1 MKKLIA
7 ISAAILMA
15 ALLST
20 DADAKRFGIKA
31 GVNVTDLNVENVESV
46 GALGYQAG
54 ISWQFD
60 LPLGFAIQPDILY
73 HVKATKFDQVES
85 QLGFGYVEVP
95 VNIQWGLR
103 LADRKVRIFAQASPF
118 VGYAVAQTGDFDSV
132 FDQMGVDKEL
142 LDKVGVN
149 TDSIDKWANVNR
161 FSYGAGLGAGVQFGF
176 LQLTAQYNWNFGNSL
191 EGKEFDALF
200 NKSNFG
206 GYTVSLAFMFGG
218 KRK

>member
-7 ISAAILMA
+7 ISTAILIA

-149 TDSIDKWANVNR
+149 TDNIDKWANVNR
-161 FSYGAGLGAGVQFGF
+161 FSYGAGLGAGVQLGF

-191 EGKEFDALF
+191 KGREFEALF

>member
-1 MKKLIA
+1 MKKLVSIF
-7 ISAAILMA
+7 AAIIIA
-15 ALLST
+15 AVLST
-20 DADAKRFGIKA
+20 DADARRFGIKA

-73 HVKATKFDQVES
+73 HVKATKFDQIES

-149 TDSIDKWANVNR
+149 TDGIGEWANVNR
-161 FSYGAGLGAGVQFGF
+161 FSDGAGLGAGVQFGF
-176 LQLTAQYNWNFGNSL
+176 LQLTAQYNWNFGNL
-191 EGKEFDALF
+191 LDLKDAEWEEIKGKF
-200 NKSNFG
+200 NETNHS
-206 GYTVSLAFMFGG
+206 GYTISLAILF
-218 KRK
+218 

>member
-149 TDSIDKWANVNR
+149 TDNIDKWANVNR

-191 EGKEFDALF
+191 EGKEFEALF

-218 KRK
+218 KR

>member
-1 MKKLIA
+1 
-7 ISAAILMA
+7 
-15 ALLST
+15 
-20 DADAKRFGIKA
+20 
-31 GVNVTDLNVENVESV
+31 
-46 GALGYQAG
+46 
-54 ISWQFD
+54 
-60 LPLGFAIQPDILY
+60 
-73 HVKATKFDQVES
+73 VES

-118 VGYAVAQTGDFDSV
+118 VGYAIAQTGDTESILGGELADALGNL
-132 FDQMGVDKEL
+132 GVDTS
-142 LDKVGVN
+142 DF
-149 TDSIDKWANVNR
+149 DKWANVNR

-191 EGKEFDALF
+191 KGREFEALF

-218 KRK
+218 NR

>member
-218 KRK
+218 KR

>member
-20 DADAKRFGIKA
+20 DADANRFGVKA

-85 QLGFGYVEVP
+85 QLGFGYVEIP

-103 LADRKVRIFAQASPF
+103 FADRKVRVFAQASPF
-118 VGYAVAQTGDFDSV
+118 VGYAVAQTGDTESILGDELADALGSL
-132 FDQMGVDKEL
+132 GVDTS
-142 LDKVGVN
+142 DF
-149 TDSIDKWANVNR
+149 DKWANVNR
-161 FSYGAGLGAGVQFGF
+161 LSYGAGLGAGVQLGF
-176 LQLTAQYNWNFGNSL
+176 IQLTAQYNWNFGNSIKG
-191 EGKEFDALF
+191 EDFDALF

-218 KRK
+218 NR

>member
-149 TDSIDKWANVNR
+149 TDNIDKWANVNR

>member
-15 ALLST
+15 ALLAT

-103 LADRKVRIFAQASPF
+103 FADRKIRVFAQASPF
-118 VGYAVAQTGDFDSV
+118 VGYAISQTGDIPSIFGDAA
-132 FDQMGVDKEL
+132 DL

-149 TDSIDKWANVNR
+149 TAEIDKWANVNR
-161 FSYGAGLGAGVQFGF
+161 FSYGAGLGAGIQLGF
-176 LQLTAQYNWNFGNSL
+176 IQLTAQYNWNFGNSFKG
-191 EGKEFDALF
+191 ETFEELF

-218 KRK
+218 K

>member
-20 DADAKRFGIKA
+20 DADAKRFGVKA

-85 QLGFGYVEVP
+85 QLGFGYVEIP

-103 LADRKVRIFAQASPF
+103 FADRKVRVFAQASPF
-118 VGYAVAQTGDFDSV
+118 VGYAVAQTGETESILGGELADALGSL
-132 FDQMGVDKEL
+132 GVDTS
-142 LDKVGVN
+142 DF
-149 TDSIDKWANVNR
+149 DKWANVNR
-161 FSYGAGLGAGVQFGF
+161 LSYGAGLGAGVQLGF
-176 LQLTAQYNWNFGNSL
+176 IQLTAQYNWNFGNSIKG
-191 EGKEFDALF
+191 EDFDALF

-218 KRK
+218 NR

>member
-15 ALLST
+15 ALLTT

-161 FSYGAGLGAGVQFGF
+161 FSYGAGLGAGVQLGF
-176 LQLTAQYNWNFGNSL
+176 LQLTAQYNWNFGNSIKG
-191 EGKEFDALF
+191 EDFDSLF

>member
-7 ISAAILMA
+7 ISAAILIA

-20 DADAKRFGIKA
+20 DADAKRFGVKA
-31 GVNVTDLNVENVESV
+31 GINVTDLNVENVESV

-85 QLGFGYVEVP
+85 QLGFGYVEIP

-103 LADRKVRIFAQASPF
+103 FADRKVRVFAQASPF
-118 VGYAVAQTGDFDSV
+118 VGYAVAQTGDTESILGGELADALGSL
-132 FDQMGVDKEL
+132 GVDTS
-142 LDKVGVN
+142 GF
-149 TDSIDKWANVNR
+149 DKWANVNR
-161 FSYGAGLGAGVQFGF
+161 LSYGAGLGAGVQLGF
-176 LQLTAQYNWNFGNSL
+176 IQLTAQYNWNFGNSIKG
-191 EGKEFDALF
+191 ENFDALF

-218 KRK
+218 NR

>member
-7 ISAAILMA
+7 TFAAILIA

-73 HVKATKFDQVES
+73 HVKATKFDQIES

-103 LADRKVRIFAQASPF
+103 FADRKVRIFAQASPF
-118 VGYAVAQTGDFDSV
+118 VGYAVAQTGDTSSV
-132 FDQMGVDKEL
+132 LGEYADV

-149 TDSIDKWANVNR
+149 TDNIDKWANVNR
-161 FSYGAGLGAGVQFGF
+161 FSYGAGLGAGVQLGF

-191 EGKEFDALF
+191 KGEDFDSLF

>member
-20 DADAKRFGIKA
+20 DADAKRFGVKA

-85 QLGFGYVEVP
+85 QLGFGYVEIP

-103 LADRKVRIFAQASPF
+103 FADRKVRVFAQASPF
-118 VGYAVAQTGDFDSV
+118 VGYAVAQTGDTESILGGELADALGSL
-132 FDQMGVDKEL
+132 GVDTS
-142 LDKVGVN
+142 DF
-149 TDSIDKWANVNR
+149 DKWANVNR
-161 FSYGAGLGAGVQFGF
+161 LSYGAGLGAGVQLGF
-176 LQLTAQYNWNFGNSL
+176 IQLTAQYNWNFGNSIKG
-191 EGKEFDALF
+191 EDFDALF

-218 KRK
+218 NR

>member
-60 LPLGFAIQPDILY
+60 LPLGFAIQPDLLY
-73 HVKATKFDQVES
+73 HVKASRISES
-85 QLGFGYVEVP
+85 RWLV
-95 VNIQWGLR
+95 
-103 LADRKVRIFAQASPF
+103 
-118 VGYAVAQTGDFDSV
+118 
-132 FDQMGVDKEL
+132 
-142 LDKVGVN
+142 
-149 TDSIDKWANVNR
+149 
-161 FSYGAGLGAGVQFGF
+161 
-176 LQLTAQYNWNFGNSL
+176 
-191 EGKEFDALF
+191 
-200 NKSNFG
+200 
-206 GYTVSLAFMFGG
+206 
-218 KRK
+218 

>member
-1 MKKLIA
+1 MKKLVSIF
-7 ISAAILMA
+7 AAIILA
-15 ALLST
+15 AVLST
-20 DADAKRFGIKA
+20 NADAKRFGIKA
-31 GVNVTDLNVENVESV
+31 GVNVSDLNVENMDAVS
-46 GALGYQAG
+46 ALGYQAG

-73 HVKATKFDQVES
+73 HVKATKFDQIES

-103 LADRKVRIFAQASPF
+103 FADRKVRIFAQASPF
-118 VGYAVAQTGDFDSV
+118 VGYAVTQTGETESILGGEYADILGKVGVDTGDF
-132 FDQMGVDKEL
+132 
-142 LDKVGVN
+142 
-149 TDSIDKWANVNR
+149 DKWANVNR

-191 EGKEFDALF
+191 KGEDFDSLF